1 MTRETRQPVTCACC
15 GKSVEKCSDCGLPIE
30 WCNANATARIL
41 EEKCEALRVGYESQR
56 LRADRATYNQHQAE
70 KLLDHY
76 ATFRRRWLALDLET
90 YFARVRD
97 DGSVETVEEYV
108 ARIESEL
115 RRSKSENHGD
125 GQ

>member
-1 MTRETRQPVTCACC
+1 MTTETRQPVECACC

-30 WCNANATARIL
+30 WCNANATARIF
-41 EEKCEALRVGYESQR
+41 EEKCDALSVAYESQR

-70 KLLDHY
+70 NMLGHY
-76 ATFRRRWLALDLET
+76 AAFHRRWMALEVET
-90 YFARVRD
+90 YFARCRA

-125 GQ
+125 AQ